1 MEASSEAH
9 KNNSSGEHSLPD
21 PLEKELVFEDAV
33 SGPIE
38 DEQPGEIEEKKMK
51 EENPLSK
58 EELESIAYAEKF
70 RTSKLTDDYKDD
82 LAYRKGGLALHD
94 KDQASKLRSSG
105 MEVVKQIGYK
115 IFKAD
120 FNLTAISFPIKC
132 MEPKTILEVLPL
144 QQKVNWYYLNYA
156 ASVNDPVERL
166 KAFMTAN
173 VVFLLKGNSFEKPLN
188 PVLGETF

>member
-1 MEASSEAH
+1 MEAIS
-9 KNNSSGEHSLPD
+9 
-21 PLEKELVFEDAV
+21 
-33 SGPIE
+33 
-38 DEQPGEIEEKKMK
+38 
-51 EENPLSK
+51 
-58 EELESIAYAEKF
+58 YAETFKPSKF
-70 RTSKLTDDYKDD
+70 SDDYISD

-144 QQKVNWYYLNYA
+144 QQKVNWFYLNYA
-156 ASVNDPVERL
+156 ASIRDPVERL
-166 KAFMTAN
+166 KIFMTSNVAFM
-173 VVFLLKGNSFEKPLN
+173 LKGNTFEKPLN
-188 PVLGETF
+188 PVIGETF